1 TERGRLRR
9 IVEIPG
15 DVILHDIYKDG
26 RVLLS
31 RFRMM
36 GSTFASIA
44 GAASETDFTAFDRSR
59 PADLSIDG
67 TLLLFTEFGVVN
79 GKDYSVYLRKT
90 DGSTAVHLGDG
101 FAASLSPD
109 KKWAGAL
116 LSSAEE
122 LVLLP
127 TGPGETRQIHSDRI
141 AF

>member
-1 TERGRLRR
+1 TLTGVFPQVEGLAWTPSGDEIWFTGDREGENLKLYGVTERGRLRR

-15 DVILHDIYKDG
+15 DVILNDIYKDG

-31 RFRMM
+31 RFRLM

-90 DGSTAVHLGDG
+90 DGS
-101 FAASLSPD
+101 
-109 KKWAGAL
+109 
-116 LSSAEE
+116 
-122 LVLLP
+122 
-127 TGPGETRQIHSDRI
+127 
-141 AF
+141 